1 MKITELHIDGTA
13 RGAIEIARSRL
24 MWAVIFFAA
33 GFLLLAGRLVS
44 LSLFQQTGSPH
55 KGARGGEKVIMTER
69 ASITDRN
76 GVVLA
81 SNLKSKS
88 LSVNPRRAEEPELM
102 ARQIVNILPNVN
114 YQKLLEGLKSSKNH
128 RWVQRKLT
136 PKQIW
141 AVNSLGYP
149 ALKLENTE
157 IRTYPHGNIFSHLL
171 GYVGVDNQP
180 FAGAESFFNDRLTDP
195 ERSDEPLVL
204 SVDLRVQYI
213 LRRELYSSMKKFKAI
228 GAAGIIMDVNTGEVI
243 AMTSLPDFDPNL
255 VSSPKGKGM
264 FNRITGGVY
273 EMGSIF
279 KAFTIAMAL
288 DAGIVTMKDGYDA
301 SKPLKIDRFTIRD
314 DHPKARW
321 LNVPEI
327 FTFSSNIAT
336 AKMIHDV
343 GRDEQKAF
351 LKRLGMLS
359 KVRLELTGLAAPLI
373 PKFWG
378 EIESTTIS
386 YGHGI
391 AVTPVHLITGVA
403 SMVNGGRLISATL
416 IKQKTVRHDEKNKS
430 EKNLLIKTSYS
441 SGQTL
446 EKSQIISE
454 KTSEEMRNLFH
465 LVVEKGTGKQ
475 AKVEGYSVGGK
486 TGTAE
491 KAGVGGYRKKDLI
504 SSFVGIFPVDK
515 PRYVIFVMLDEP
527 KGIEETQ
534 NFASGGWTAAPAVG
548 KIIKQ
553 IGPILNIMP
562 SQDKKL
568 KYEDYIMV
576 SDH

>member
-13 RGAIEIARSRL
+13 RGAIEVAQSRL

-44 LSLFQQTGSPH
+44 LSLFQKSGASH
-55 KGARGGEKVIMTER
+55 REARGSAKVIMTER

-88 LSVNPRRAEEPELM
+88 LSVNPRRAEDPELM
-102 ARQIVNILPNVN
+102 ARQITNILPNVN
-114 YQKLLEGLKSSKNH
+114 YQKLLEDLKSSKRH

-149 ALKLENTE
+149 ALKLEDTE

-180 FAGAESFFNDRLTDP
+180 FAGVESFFNDRLTDP
-195 ERSDEPLVL
+195 ARSDEPLVL

-243 AMTSLPDFDPNL
+243 AMTSLPDFDPNA
-255 VSSPKGKGM
+255 VSSPKGEGM

-359 KVRLELTGLAAPLI
+359 KVRLELTGLAVPLI

-403 SMVNGGRLISATL
+403 SMVNGGWLISATL

-430 EKNLLIKTSYS
+430 EKDLFIKTSYS
-441 SGQTL
+441 SDQIL
-446 EKSQIISE
+446 KENQIISE
-454 KTSEEMRNLFH
+454 KTSEKMRNLFH

-475 AKVEGYSVGGK
+475 ARVEGYSVGGK

-548 KIIKQ
+548 KIIRQ

-562 SQDKKL
+562 SQNKKL